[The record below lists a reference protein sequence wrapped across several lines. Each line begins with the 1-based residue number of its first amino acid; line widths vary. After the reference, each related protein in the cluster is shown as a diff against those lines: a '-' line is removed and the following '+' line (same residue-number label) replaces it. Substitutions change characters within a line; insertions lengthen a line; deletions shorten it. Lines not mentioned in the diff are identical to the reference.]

1 MMLRLVLT
9 IAAAAMLLTGCKGKK
24 NPNPPIIAMT
34 VTVKVTQA
42 GQPVANVPVV
52 ESSGYDIVNK
62 VPTGVVTTQTTLT
75 DGSTVFT
82 IGNPTVQYCFSATYM
97 SAGNT
102 INLQQC
108 NPTVTAGTTYHL
120 GT

>member
-1 MMLRLVLT
+1 MLRLILSV
-9 IAAAAMLLTGCKGKK
+9 AAVAMLLTGCKGKK
-24 NPNPPIIAMT
+24 SPNPPIIAMT

-42 GQPVANVPVV
+42 GQPVASVPVV

-62 VPTGVVTTQTTLT
+62 VPTGIVTTQTTLGNGT
-75 DGSTVFT
+75 TVFT
-82 IGNPTVQYCFSATYM
+82 IGNPTVQYCFSTSYM

-108 NPTVTAGTTYHL
+108 NPTVSAGATYYL